1 MMLIGV
7 MELIMEQDHIDK
19 AIVENYRK
27 LRTRMGVLTA
37 AFPVVVIVIGLL
49 WGIRPQPSLSDYY
62 FAQTPAQ
69 GVADLYPVRLW
80 FCGLLFAV
88 GVFLYRYKGFSK
100 NEDRWL
106 SLTGAFTLGVAIF
119 PMGIP
124 DKTSPFTL
132 ASFGYPNVTLHGIS
146 AVLAFV
152 CIGVI
157 IFWYSDQTLS
167 QIKNDPTARK
177 RFRTF
182 YFLIGAYM
190 LLAMGGSVIMHML
203 HTDRANDSYILYVEW
218 SGLWAFAAYW
228 FVKNWEL
235 RFVAESI
242 RKDSSSPL
250 PMGNA
255 DVVQAL

>member
-1 MMLIGV
+1 
-7 MELIMEQDHIDK
+7 MEQDHIDK
-19 AIVENYRK
+19 AIIENYRK
-27 LRTRMGVLTA
+27 LRTRMGTLTA
-37 AFPVVVIVIGLL
+37 AFPVVVILIGLL
-49 WGIRPQPSLSDYY
+49 WGIRLQPSLSDYY

-132 ASFGYPNVTLHGIS
+132 AAFGYPNITLHGIS

-167 QIKNDPTARK
+167 HIKNDETARK

-190 LLAMGGSVIMHML
+190 LLAMGGSVIMHLL
-203 HTDRANDSYILYVEW
+203 HTDRANDSYILYLEW

-242 RKDSSSPL
+242 RKESSSL
-250 PMGNA
+250 SPMGNA
-255 DVVQAL
+255 DVVQSL